1 MWIISEKKTI
11 NLDNTWTI
19 YFGANTLLYDDNIL
33 VFRGFHDN
41 TITLDCNTFEN
52 VKEML
57 KDINQAI
64 YDGKKTFNFDA
75 HLNYI
80 EKRRQKND

>member
-1 MWIISEKKTI
+1 MWVISEERSI
-11 NLDNTWTI
+11 NLDNVWRI
-19 YFGANTLLYDDNIL
+19 SLGANSFQYSDSCLLLEADS
-33 VFRGFHDN
+33 
-41 TITLDCNTFEN
+41 TATLDCITFEN
-52 VKEML
+52 AKEML
-57 KDINQAI
+57 KEINQAI

>member
-1 MWIISEKKTI
+1 MWIISEEKSI
-11 NLDNTWTI
+11 NLDNVWKIWLGTNSLVYNDSCLIIESSKQTI
-19 YFGANTLLYDDNIL
+19 FECT
-33 VFRGFHDN
+33 
-41 TITLDCNTFEN
+41 TFEN
-52 VKEML
+52 AKEML

-80 EKRRQKND
+80 EKRRKNND

>member
-1 MWIISEKKTI
+1 MWIISKERSI
-11 NLDNTWTI
+11 NLDNVWSI
-19 YFGANTLLYDDNIL
+19 SLGADYFHYSDSSLLFKGSSIE
-33 VFRGFHDN
+33 
-41 TITLDCNTFEN
+41 TLDCVTFEN
-52 VKEML
+52 AKEML

-80 EKRRQKND
+80 EKRRKNND

>member
-1 MWIISEKKTI
+1 MWIISEERSI
-11 NLDNTWTI
+11 NLVNVWRI
-19 YFGANTLLYDDNIL
+19 SLGVNSFHYSNSCL
-33 VFRGFHDN
+33 VFESHG
-41 TITLDCNTFEN
+41 TAILECNTFEN
-52 VKEML
+52 AKEML

-80 EKRRQKND
+80 EKRRKNND